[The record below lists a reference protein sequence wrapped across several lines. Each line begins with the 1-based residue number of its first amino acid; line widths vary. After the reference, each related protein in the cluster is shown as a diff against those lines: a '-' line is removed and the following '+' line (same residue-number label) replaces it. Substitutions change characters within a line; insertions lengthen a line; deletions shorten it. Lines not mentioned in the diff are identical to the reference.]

1 MLEFFFCFFVNG
13 NYLRIFTSNR
23 NGIYLI
29 WFCNVFAYFVYC
41 IRYHRKKSCCLIKI
55 YLKCFIFR
63 EIIESKFWRISK
75 ERNMTG
81 NKIISLQEFL
91 KKKITY
97 IKLSSHWKNRYI
109 YSIWNYFFR
118 IKNNLHPLRCSLIIN
133 TFLIAVL
140 FNKNYSTYHQK
151 HFLSK
156 TIKRLAYIDTIKH
169 HPSYPKSQ
177 SDPSICPRSIYLLV
191 AWQFSRIAL
200 LANFISKAGD
210 RLAANKR
217 DNEHS
222 PWSNFEG
229 SHSI

>member
-1 MLEFFFCFFVNG
+1 MFH
-13 NYLRIFTSNR
+13 ISR
-23 NGIYLI
+23 NN
-29 WFCNVFAYFVYC
+29 W
-41 IRYHRKKSCCLIKI
+41 IKV
-55 YLKCFIFR
+55 LKNK
-63 EIIESKFWRISK
+63 EI
-75 ERNMTG
+75 NMSG

-91 KKKITY
+91 KKKKITY
-97 IKLSSHWKNRYI
+97 ILSSHWKNRYI

-140 FNKNYSTYHQK
+140 FNKNYSTYHQ
-151 HFLSK
+151 
-156 TIKRLAYIDTIKH
+156 KRLAYIDTIKH